1 MTRKQEMGERLK
13 IARRIADLKQEDVAR
28 FMGVG
33 KSTVS
38 EWETGKRSPDIE
50 LFADLATIL
59 DTSVAYLLGVGAPIS
74 GSDEHKLAEYNAAN
88 RSEAALCI
96 ARDFDRLD
104 EYGQR
109 ILRTTA
115 DLLLEKHKTK
125 ENNNK

>member
-28 FMGVG
+28 FVGVG

-74 GSDEHKLAEYNAAN
+74 SSDEYKLTEYNAAS

-104 EYGQR
+104 EYGQHV
-109 ILRTTA
+109 LRTTA
-115 DLLLEKHKTK
+115 DLLLGKHRSSSIK
-125 ENNNK
+125 

>member
-1 MTRKQEMGERLK
+1 MTRKQELGERLK

-59 DTSVAYLLGVGAPIS
+59 DTSVAYLLGVGAPVS
-74 GSDEHKLAEYNAAN
+74 SSDEYKLVEYNAVN
-88 RSEAALCI
+88 RSEDALCI

-115 DLLLEKHKTK
+115 DLLLEKHKTSA
-125 ENNNK
+125 N